1 VSTARRVVSLLAL
14 LGGLGVTAC
23 GASSHTSAAS
33 GPSSQPSPAAATAPA
48 SSATT
53 TTKTRPA
60 ARVHPRVHRVAPH
73 PRGPDPG
80 TLAQTGQL
88 PSAHTRGFRAEMDA
102 LWSAIRSGSAG
113 TARSAFFPET
123 AYAKIKEL
131 TDPAADFEGRL
142 FAYFRLDVAAAH
154 ELLGAAHARLV
165 DVQVPGSYA
174 HWVRPGVCL
183 NRVGYYEVP
192 NSRVVYDQGGHT
204 RSFGIA
210 SMISWRGVWYV
221 VHLGAVVRKAAV
233 GVVDDPSPGTGTP
246 APSSTC

>member
-53 TTKTRPA
+53 TTTTHPP
-60 ARVHPRVHRVAPH
+60 ARVRRRAPH
-73 PRGPDPG
+73 PKGPDPG
-80 TLAQTGQL
+80 TLAQTAQL
-88 PSAHTRGFRAEMDA
+88 PSAHTPGFRAEMDA
-102 LWSAIRSGSAG
+102 LWGAITSGSAG
-113 TARSAFFPET
+113 TGRAAFFPET

-131 TDPAADFEGRL
+131 TDPTADFEGRL
-142 FAYFRLDVAAAH
+142 FADFRLDVAAAH
-154 ELLGAAHARLV
+154 QLLGAAHARLV
-165 DVQVPGSYA
+165 DVSVPGSYA

-192 NSRVVYDQGGHT
+192 NSRLVYDQRGHT
-204 RSFGIA
+204 RSLGIA

-221 VHLGAVVRKAAV
+221 VHLGTVLRKAAV